1 MIIVGSQELIMTI
14 NEYRKK
20 LNKLSD
26 EKFKSFNED
35 FGGGQKT
42 REERV
47 REYVDNPKYERRICQ
62 LLGLKTQE
70 EKTTKAIQRTVLAA
84 SISAAA
90 AVLAI
95 IFSYNVWSQGK
106 PTRRPVLAVRKGGSA
121 HKKLEAQN
129 KLQINLYLQFINI
142 GKHPA
147 GNVCFRSCFGPLFD
161 PNQLHLSKIDLKC
174 ANTIYPE
181 NEYNPWEQLSLPL
194 TDLPKI
200 RDSSLF
206 YYCRLDYQDTF
217 DHNES
222 YDQDFYF
229 IYNIDRKKLQHATLE
244 HKEQFQQQINK
255 LIPLVSN

>member
-1 MIIVGSQELIMTI
+1 MTI

-42 REERV
+42 RDERV
-47 REYVDNPKYERRICQ
+47 REYVDNPKYERHICQ
-62 LLGLKTQE
+62 LLELKTQE

-90 AVLAI
+90 AILAI
-95 IFSYNVWSQGK
+95 IFSYHVWSQGK
-106 PTRRPVLAVRKGGSA
+106 PTRRPIFAIRRGESTQEELQ
-121 HKKLEAQN
+121 AQN
-129 KLQINLYLQFINI
+129 KFRINLHLLFINI

-147 GNVCFRSCFGPLFD
+147 GDVRFRSCFGPLSD
-161 PNQLHLSKIDLKC
+161 PNQLKLGIDQIS

-181 NEYNPWEQLSLPL
+181 NEYVPWEQLEIRL

-206 YYCRLDYQDTF
+206 YYCRLDYKDPW
-217 DHNES
+217 DHNQS
-222 YDQDFYF
+222 YPPQDFYF
-229 IYNIDRKKLQHATLE
+229 IYNIDRKKPQHATSE
-244 HKEQFQQQINK
+244 QKQQFQQRIDE
-255 LIPLVSN
+255 LIPPICNSR